1 MKINLRARNKVRK
14 TFEVSFLNESSI
26 LIVAVKLKKINKLN
40 LHELT
45 PSCWLVYC
53 FFVCFFFLISFT

>member
-14 TFEVSFLNESSI
+14 IFEVSFLNESSI

-40 LHELT
+40 LHEIT

-53 FFVCFFFLISFT
+53 FLFVFSF